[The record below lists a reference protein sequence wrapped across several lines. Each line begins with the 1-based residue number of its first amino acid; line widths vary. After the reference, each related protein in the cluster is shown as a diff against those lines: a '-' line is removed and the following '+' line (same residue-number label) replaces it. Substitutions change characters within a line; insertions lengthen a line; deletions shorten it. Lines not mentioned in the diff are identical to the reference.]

1 LGVIDALNE
10 GFRIV
15 LRKPVLLSIP
25 ILLDLG
31 LLISP
36 KPSLS
41 QFMLGVGGIDADG
54 AQALGTLVAAILLLL
69 VALHVPSLGAGA
81 TSDFGDLGGAVELAG
96 GGAVFGWAL
105 VLLLIGVIIST
116 AYLGLLRRTIYPEAE
131 EPQLAALIMD
141 RAPHLLGLAALAVA
155 SLLGLILLFVLAM
168 AFMSFVAIF
177 VGMAVAVGLIAIP
190 FLLFFANLSV
200 IVDGSS
206 PRGAIRR
213 SIELISSDALPVAGI
228 IILTVVVQLMTGI
241 VLAAIIGSA
250 VGFAVAVAANAF
262 IGTVLAAGSM
272 VFYLSR
278 TYDVEF
284 SHEVSN
290 DGADW

>member
-1 LGVIDALNE
+1 MGVIDALNE

-15 LRKPVLLSIP
+15 VRKPVLLSIP

-141 RAPHLLGLAALAVA
+141 RAPHLLGLAALAVV

>member
-15 LRKPVLLSIP
+15 VRKPVLLSIP
-25 ILLDLG
+25 ILLDLV
-31 LLISP
+31 LLVSP

-54 AQALGTLVAAILLLL
+54 AQALGALVSAILLLL

-81 TSDFGDLGGAVELAG
+81 TSDFGGLGGAVELTG
-96 GGAVFGWAL
+96 GGAVFGWAP

-116 AYLGLLRRTIYPEAE
+116 AYLGLLRRTIYPEPE

-141 RAPHLLGLAALAVA
+141 RAPHLLGLAALAVV
-155 SLLGLILLFVLAM
+155 SLLGLIFLFVLAA
-168 AFMSFVAIF
+168 AFMGFVAIF

-213 SIELISSDALPVAGI
+213 SIEFISGDAWPVAGI
-228 IILTVVVQLMTGI
+228 IILTVVVQLIAGI
-241 VLAAIIGSA
+241 VLTAIIGNA

-290 DGADW
+290 DGTDW

>member
-15 LRKPVLLSIP
+15 VRKPVLLSIP

-141 RAPHLLGLAALAVA
+141 RAPHLLGLAALAVG
-155 SLLGLILLFVLAM
+155 SLLGLILLFVLAV

-241 VLAAIIGSA
+241 VLATIIGSA